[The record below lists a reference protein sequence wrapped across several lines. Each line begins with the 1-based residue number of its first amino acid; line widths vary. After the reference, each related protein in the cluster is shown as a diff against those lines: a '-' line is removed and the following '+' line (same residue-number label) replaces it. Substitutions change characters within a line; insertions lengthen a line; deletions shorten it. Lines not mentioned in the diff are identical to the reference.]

1 MEIQYIRKLTASHM
15 VVEQS
20 AELTEWE
27 EQMIAHV
34 TVDEILFAE
43 CVRENNQNNLWYDI
57 TGKQSL
63 DTVLESTELH
73 YELLCRLLT
82 GIYGAVEHLES
93 ILLQADALLLLPECI
108 FLDYR
113 TEQIYFCYYPG
124 SIKGMPEAFAELMEY
139 LLTRIDHG
147 DERVVTLA
155 YDVYERTSR
164 GEGSLRELKE
174 LLRLPYEKD
183 ETEDIV
189 ESDTEEDLCGSNRE
203 DDIRVSV
210 DEDRIPNK
218 TDEKD
223 ILSRNDEKDILRRN
237 DEEWYESEKNERSCR
252 NKRGF
257 FDKRDFLHKKEFS
270 GSKKSEAGWKLSVEK
285 CVNWIKQLPWIE
297 DLRQRRGTAGGTGA
311 LITKA
316 KSVRRQERAEEKFV
330 FEPEEEEEPRATR
343 PTVLLS
349 QITRPPEGVLR
360 YEGKGACKDLHITGS
375 SYVIGSER
383 GCEGYIPSTTVSRR
397 HARISRTEDIYFI
410 EDLNS
415 SNGTYVGGEML
426 NYKTKVSLQKNEIVI
441 FADEKFRFI

>member
-20 AELTEWE
+20 VELTEWE

-34 TVDEILFAE
+34 TVDEILFGE
-43 CVRENNQNNLWYDI
+43 CVRENSRNNLWYDI

-63 DTVLESTELH
+63 DTILESKELH
-73 YELLCRLLT
+73 YELLCKILT
-82 GIYGAVEHLES
+82 GIYGAVERLES

-108 FLDYR
+108 FFDYR

-124 SIKGMPEAFAELMEY
+124 TLKGIPETFVELMEY

-155 YDVYERTSR
+155 YDVYERTSG
-164 GEGSLRELKE
+164 GEGSLSELKE

-189 ESDTEEDLCGSNRE
+189 ESNAEEDEGCGEGE
-203 DDIRVSV
+203 DSIQGSV
-210 DEDRIPNK
+210 D
-218 TDEKD
+218 KD
-223 ILSRNDEKDILRRN
+223 VILNQNDEKDGTDKDGE
-237 DEEWYESEKNERSCR
+237 DENRHGRKKNERWR
-252 NKRGF
+252 
-257 FDKRDFLHKKEFS
+257 
-270 GSKKSEAGWKLSVEK
+270 GSKSRFFQMGQFSDKKDFFKREKTAAEWKLSVEK
-285 CVNWIKQLPWIE
+285 CVNWIKQMSRFG
-297 DLRQRRGTAGGTGA
+297 DLCPKKGASEGTG
-311 LITKA
+311 IFTMKA
-316 KSVRRQERAEEKFV
+316 KPVRRQGREEEKFV
-330 FEPEEEEEPRATR
+330 FEPEEEEEQRETR

-349 QITRPPEGVLR
+349 QITRPPEGILR
-360 YEGKGACKDLHITGS
+360 YEGRGTCRDLHITGS
-375 SYVIGSER
+375 SYVIGSEP

-397 HARISRTEDIYFI
+397 HARITRTEDIYFI